1 MSNKVKPDEVKARR
15 SLLALLAGMVTVTV
29 VLVLAIHAAHLYLS
43 QKQKIIDETRSEVSL
58 TVTRLKNDIAP
69 FIESYAAN
77 EYAKLVANEIS
88 LRPYYAIVVEDFSM
102 AKVLGQAAFVTGKID
117 TGDRHYADIETI
129 EADYPRLLD
138 LAYFKESAE
147 IKSASGE
154 RIGIVSVYLTD
165 AAMQRQLRELLFESL
180 AVTAAI
186 AFLLIGL
193 LVMISHRLLIHPM
206 RQIALAIGQ
215 RDGDGIPLAA
225 APDFAYREV
234 AALTDTINTMLSV
247 IRQSRDTLKQE
258 RQRLENIIDGTSAG
272 TWEWHIPSGKL
283 VINERW
289 ARMLGYSVEELSPVT
304 VETWSGN
311 VHPEDLK
318 LTMDLLDRH
327 FKGESPEFRAEIRMR
342 HKLGHWVWILGLGR
356 VIERAADGQP
366 VQMSGTHIDISDQ
379 KQQEFE
385 ISEQR
390 RRLDY
395 ILTGTNVGTWEW
407 NVQTGAVVFN
417 SRWAEMIGY
426 RLAELEPISINTWM
440 SFVHPDDLKVSGE
453 LLEKH
458 FAGEL
463 PFYECE
469 ARMRHKNGQ
478 WVWVLDR
485 GRVASRTKDGKPLL
499 MSGTHQDITER
510 KEAEQR
516 LRESELILRTS
527 IDAIG
532 EAFVIFDPEDRLI
545 FCNEKYREVYPSIA
559 EIIRPGTTFEK
570 IVRTWAERGYADLGD
585 SNVDS
590 WVAERLSKH
599 KSGQILIQHT
609 DNDHWV
615 RIVERVTPSG
625 HIVGFRVDIT
635 ELMKAKTDAEAANVA
650 KSRFLATMSHE
661 IRTPMNGIL
670 GMAQLLLRSSLPE
683 NERRDCARTILNSGQ
698 TLLTLLNDIL
708 DLSKVEAGKLSLEMT
723 VVDPQQILH
732 ETQALFFDNAMAKGL
747 AMNSV
752 WDGPA
757 YSRYRGDPHRL
768 RQMLANLVNNA
779 VKFTAAGEVRLMAK
793 EVADENPLP
802 LLEFSVLD
810 TGIGINHDKR
820 VLLFKPFSQLDD
832 STSRR
837 YGGSGLGLSIVR
849 SLAKAMG
856 GDVGVESEPGRG
868 SRFWFRIRAE
878 RVTET
883 SDSRQVDRGGNNC
896 VEGDYPQLSGRVLIV
911 EDNPT
916 NQLVLNAL
924 LPKIGLQTALA
935 ANGQEAVEFIV
946 ERGERVDAI
955 LMDLQMPIMDGFEA
969 TQRIRAWETAGGKR
983 RTPILA
989 LTADAFPEDRERCL
1003 SLGMDDFIAKP
1014 IMIEDILHALG
1025 RFLGTVS
1032 SPKVSVPSP
1041 QTAIR
1046 PIDRQRFLEIANAL
1060 LPMLEQGKF
1069 DVVDR
1074 FAELE
1079 TLATD
1084 TPAATALIKIRQF
1097 LDAFRFDLALEAMTT
1112 LINQLAVQEPL
1123 Q

>member
-1 MSNKVKPDEVKARR
+1 MTDQTKTRR
-15 SLLALLAGMVTVTV
+15 SLLALLAGMVTITV
-29 VLVLAIHAAHLYLS
+29 VLVLAIHAAHLYFS
-43 QKQKIIDETRSEVSL
+43 QQQKIIDETQSDIAVG
-58 TVTRLKNDIAP
+58 VTRLKNNIAP

-77 EYAKLVANEIS
+77 EYAQLVANEIS

-102 AKVLGQAAFVTGKID
+102 GKILGQSAFVTGKID
-117 TGDRHYADIETI
+117 TGNRQYADIETI
-129 EADYPRLLD
+129 EADYQRLLD
-138 LAYFKESAE
+138 LAYFKGSAE
-147 IKSASGE
+147 IKSSGGE

-165 AAMQRQLRELLFESL
+165 EAMQRELRQLLFESL
-180 AVTAAI
+180 AVTASTAI
-186 AFLLIGL
+186 LLIGL
-193 LVMISHRLLIHPM
+193 LVVFSHRLLIHPM
-206 RQIALAIGQ
+206 RRIALAIGQ
-215 RDGDGIPLAA
+215 RDGDGIPLSA
-225 APDFAYREV
+225 APDFAYREIV
-234 AALTDTINTMLSV
+234 TLTDTINTMLGV

-258 RQRLENIIDGTSAG
+258 RQRLENVIDGTSAG
-272 TWEWHIPSGKL
+272 TWEWHIPSGKQ

-311 VHPEDLK
+311 VHPDDLK
-318 LTMDLLDRH
+318 VTMDQLDRH
-327 FKGESPEFRAEIRMR
+327 LRGDSPEFRTEIRMR
-342 HKLGHWVWILGLGR
+342 HKRGHWVRIMGLGR
-356 VIERAADGQP
+356 VLERAADGHP
-366 VQMSGTHIDISDQ
+366 LQMSGIHIDISDQ

-458 FAGEL
+458 FAGEQ

-469 ARMRHKNGQ
+469 ARMRHKNGH

-485 GRVASRTKDGKPLL
+485 GRVASRTEDGKPLL
-499 MSGTHQDITER
+499 ISGTHQDITER

-516 LRESELILRTS
+516 LRESELVLRTS

-545 FCNEKYREVYPSIA
+545 FCNEKYREVYPSVA

-570 IVRTWAERGYADLGD
+570 IARTWAERGYADLGD
-585 SNVDS
+585 SDVDS
-590 WVAERLSKH
+590 WVAERLARH
-599 KSGQILIQHT
+599 KRGQILIQHT

-615 RIVERVTPSG
+615 KIVERVTPSG
-625 HIVGFRVDIT
+625 HIVGFRVDIS
-635 ELMKAKTDAEAANVA
+635 ELMKAKTEAEAANLA

-670 GMAQLLLRSSLPE
+670 GMAQLLLRTSLPE

-708 DLSKVEAGKLSLEMT
+708 DLSKVEAGKLSLEMS

-732 ETQALFFDNAMAKGL
+732 ETQALFFDNALAKGL

-752 WDGPA
+752 WEGPS
-757 YSRYRGDPHRL
+757 YSRYCGDPHRL
-768 RQMLANLVNNA
+768 RQMLTNLVNNA
-779 VKFTAAGEVRLMAK
+779 VKFTAAGQVRLMAK
-793 EVADENPLP
+793 EVADMSPLP
-802 LLEFSVLD
+802 LLEFSVSD
-810 TGIGINHDKR
+810 TGIGISSDKQA
-820 VLLFKPFSQLDD
+820 LLFQPFSQVDS
-832 STSRR
+832 STSRQF
-837 YGGSGLGLSIVR
+837 GGSGLGLSIVR

-856 GDVGVESEPGRG
+856 GDVGVDSEPGIG

-878 RVTET
+878 RVTVS
-883 SDSRQVDRGGNNC
+883 SDSRRVDRGDIDT
-896 VEGDYPQLSGRVLIV
+896 VEEDNYPQLSGHVLIV

-924 LPKIGLQTALA
+924 LPKIGIQTILA
-935 ANGQEAVEFIV
+935 ENGQEALDVMVGGSHDI
-946 ERGERVDAI
+946 DAI
-955 LMDLQMPIMDGFEA
+955 LMDLHMPIMDGFEA
-969 TQRIRAWETAGGKR
+969 TQRIRSWEATGGNR
-983 RTPILA
+983 HTPILA

-1014 IMIEDILHALG
+1014 IMIEDLLHALG
-1025 RFLGTVS
+1025 RFLSADS
-1032 SPKVSVPSP
+1032 SPMASVPSHRKA
-1041 QTAIR
+1041 TR
-1046 PIDRQRFLEIANAL
+1046 PLDRQRFIELANAL
-1060 LPMLEQGKF
+1060 LPMLQQGKF

-1084 TPAATALIKIRQF
+1084 TPEAAALIKIRQF
-1097 LDAFRFDLALEAMTT
+1097 LDAFRFDQALPALTI
-1112 LINQLAVQEPL
+1112 LINQLAVQESL

>member
-1 MSNKVKPDEVKARR
+1 
-15 SLLALLAGMVTVTV
+15 MVTVTV
-29 VLVLAIHAAHLYLS
+29 VLVLSIHAAHLYFS
-43 QKQKIIDETRSEVSL
+43 QKQKIIEETRSEVTL
-58 TVTRLKNDIAP
+58 IVTRLKNNIAP

-88 LRPYYAIVVEDFSM
+88 LRPYHAIVVEDFSM
-102 AKVLGQAAFVTGKID
+102 GKVLGQTALVTGKID
-117 TGDRHYADIETI
+117 TGNRQYADIETI
-129 EADYPRLLD
+129 EADYQRLLD
-138 LAYFKESAE
+138 LAYFNDSAE
-147 IKSASGE
+147 IKSSGGE

-165 AAMQRQLRELLFESL
+165 EAMQRQLRQLLFESL
-180 AVTAAI
+180 AVTASIAI
-186 AFLLIGL
+186 LLIGL
-193 LVMISHRLLIHPM
+193 LVVFSHRLLIHPM
-206 RQIALAIGQ
+206 RQIALAIGH
-215 RDGDGIPLAA
+215 RDGDGIPLSA

-234 AALTDTINTMLSV
+234 ATLTDTINTMLGV
-247 IRQSRDTLKQE
+247 IRQSRDTLEQE
-258 RQRLENIIDGTSAG
+258 RQRLENVIDGTNAG
-272 TWEWHIPSGKL
+272 TWEWNIPSGKL
-283 VINERW
+283 VVNERW

-311 VHPEDLK
+311 VHPDDLK
-318 LTMDLLDRH
+318 VTMDQLDRH
-327 FKGESPEFRAEIRMR
+327 FKGESSEFRTEIRMR
-342 HKLGHWVWILGLGR
+342 HKQGHWVWILGLGR
-356 VIERAADGQP
+356 VLERAADGQP
-366 VQMSGTHIDISDQ
+366 LQMSGTHIDISEQ

-385 ISEQR
+385 LSEQR
-390 RRLDY
+390 RRLDD

-417 SRWAEMIGY
+417 ARWAEMIGY
-426 RLAELEPISINTWM
+426 RLAELEPISIDTWM
-440 SFVHPDDLKVSGE
+440 RFVHPDDLKVSGE

-458 FAGEL
+458 FAGEQ

-469 ARMRHKNGQ
+469 ARMRHKNGH

-485 GRVASRTKDGKPLL
+485 GRVASRTEDGKPLL

-516 LRESELILRTS
+516 LRESELVLRTS

-545 FCNEKYREVYPSIA
+545 FCNEKYREVYPSVA

-585 SNVDS
+585 SDVES
-590 WVAERLSKH
+590 WVAERLARH

-615 RIVERVTPSG
+615 RVVERVTPSG
-625 HIVGFRVDIT
+625 HIVGFRVDIS
-635 ELMKAKTDAEAANVA
+635 ELMKAKTEAEAANVA

-683 NERRDCARTILNSGQ
+683 NEHRDCARTILNSGQ

-708 DLSKVEAGKLSLEMT
+708 DLSKVEAGKLSLEMS

-732 ETQALFFDNAMAKGL
+732 ETSALFFDNALAKGL
-747 AMNSV
+747 AMNFV
-752 WDGPA
+752 WEGPS

-779 VKFTAAGEVRLMAK
+779 VKFTAAGQVRLMAK

-802 LLEFSVLD
+802 LLEFSVAD
-810 TGIGINHDKR
+810 TGIGISPDKR
-820 VLLFKPFSQLDD
+820 TLLFQPFSQVDS
-832 STSRR
+832 STSRQ

-883 SDSRQVDRGGNNC
+883 SDSRQVDRGGIDNA
-896 VEGDYPQLSGRVLIV
+896 EGADYPQLSGRVLIV

-924 LPKIGLQTALA
+924 LPKIGVQTLLA
-935 ANGQEAVEFIV
+935 ENGQEAVDMV
-946 ERGERVDAI
+946 VGENNAIDAI
-955 LMDLQMPIMDGFEA
+955 LMDLHMPFMDGFEA

-1003 SLGMDDFIAKP
+1003 GLGMDDFIAKP
-1014 IMIEDILHALG
+1014 IMIENLLQALG
-1025 RFLGTVS
+1025 RFLNTVS
-1032 SPKVSVPSP
+1032 SPMTSAPSRHKA
-1041 QTAIR
+1041 TR
-1046 PIDRQRFLEIANAL
+1046 PLDRQRFLDVANAL
-1060 LPMLEQGKF
+1060 LPMLAQGKF

-1084 TPAATALIKIRQF
+1084 TPESTSLLKIRQF
-1097 LDAFRFDLALEAMTT
+1097 IDAFRFDQALEALTR

>member
-440 SFVHPDDLKVSGE
+440 SFVHPDDLRYPGNYLKSTLPGNCRSMSVRRACATRMASGSG
-453 LLEKH
+453 
-458 FAGEL
+458 FWIVAGL
-463 PFYECE
+463 
-469 ARMRHKNGQ
+469 H
-478 WVWVLDR
+478 R
-485 GRVASRTKDGKPLL
+485 GRRTASP
-499 MSGTHQDITER
+499 
-510 KEAEQR
+510 
-516 LRESELILRTS
+516 
-527 IDAIG
+527 
-532 EAFVIFDPEDRLI
+532 
-545 FCNEKYREVYPSIA
+545 C
-559 EIIRPGTTFEK
+559 
-570 IVRTWAERGYADLGD
+570 
-585 SNVDS
+585 
-590 WVAERLSKH
+590 
-599 KSGQILIQHT
+599 
-609 DNDHWV
+609 
-615 RIVERVTPSG
+615 
-625 HIVGFRVDIT
+625 
-635 ELMKAKTDAEAANVA
+635 
-650 KSRFLATMSHE
+650 
-661 IRTPMNGIL
+661 
-670 GMAQLLLRSSLPE
+670 
-683 NERRDCARTILNSGQ
+683 
-698 TLLTLLNDIL
+698 
-708 DLSKVEAGKLSLEMT
+708 
-723 VVDPQQILH
+723 
-732 ETQALFFDNAMAKGL
+732 
-747 AMNSV
+747 
-752 WDGPA
+752 
-757 YSRYRGDPHRL
+757 
-768 RQMLANLVNNA
+768 
-779 VKFTAAGEVRLMAK
+779 
-793 EVADENPLP
+793 
-802 LLEFSVLD
+802 
-810 TGIGINHDKR
+810 
-820 VLLFKPFSQLDD
+820 
-832 STSRR
+832 
-837 YGGSGLGLSIVR
+837 
-849 SLAKAMG
+849 
-856 GDVGVESEPGRG
+856 
-868 SRFWFRIRAE
+868 
-878 RVTET
+878 
-883 SDSRQVDRGGNNC
+883 
-896 VEGDYPQLSGRVLIV
+896 
-911 EDNPT
+911 
-916 NQLVLNAL
+916 
-924 LPKIGLQTALA
+924 
-935 ANGQEAVEFIV
+935 
-946 ERGERVDAI
+946 
-955 LMDLQMPIMDGFEA
+955 
-969 TQRIRAWETAGGKR
+969 
-983 RTPILA
+983 
-989 LTADAFPEDRERCL
+989 
-1003 SLGMDDFIAKP
+1003 
-1014 IMIEDILHALG
+1014 
-1025 RFLGTVS
+1025 
-1032 SPKVSVPSP
+1032 
-1041 QTAIR
+1041 
-1046 PIDRQRFLEIANAL
+1046 
-1060 LPMLEQGKF
+1060 
-1069 DVVDR
+1069 
-1074 FAELE
+1074 
-1079 TLATD
+1079 
-1084 TPAATALIKIRQF
+1084 
-1097 LDAFRFDLALEAMTT
+1097 
-1112 LINQLAVQEPL
+1112 
-1123 Q
+1123 